1 MCAMPGEFSG
11 RRPERARDQ
20 LGRPIPLGDPRAVE
34 PVDET
39 PQPPGPT
46 LAEAQRLLAAGR
58 AFSAHEILEARWKSC
73 PGEERELWQGL
84 AQLCVGV
91 THGQRGNATGA
102 VRLLRRGAGR
112 LRDYDGPAYGVDLA
126 RLVAW
131 AESAAALAGHDGVP
145 EPLRLV

>member
-1 MCAMPGEFSG
+1 M
-11 RRPERARDQ
+11 RVERARDS

-46 LAEAQRLLAAGR
+46 LAEAQRLLDAGR

-73 PGEERELWQGL
+73 PPEEREFWQGL

-91 THGQRGNATGA
+91 THGQRGNRIGA
-102 VRLLRRGAGR
+102 ARLLRRGAVR
-112 LRDYDGPAYGVDLA
+112 LRGYAGRTYGVDA
-126 RLVAW
+126 GALVRW
-131 AESAAALAGHDGVP
+131 AEAAAADPPGGRFVLLP
-145 EPLRLV
+145 EVR